1 MIPSAIERPTI
12 LVVDD
17 TPANLSLL
25 NTFLG
30 KDYRILL
37 ASHGMKA
44 LQLAKERQPDLILLD
59 IMMPDM
65 DGYEVCRR
73 LKADEA
79 LQRIPVLFLTAK
91 NEISDEE
98 QGFALGAVDFIHKPI
113 SLPIVTARVRSH
125 LQLKVW
131 QDFLLDQNAWLRR
144 EVEKRLS
151 DINRFRDASILTM
164 VSLAEFRDECTG
176 NHIQR
181 TQEYVRLLAQHC
193 AAHPRYQHQFTA
205 SYIELISKSAALH
218 DVGKI
223 AIPDHILLKS
233 GKLTDEEFVIMRTHA
248 VRGYEM
254 LARAGEHLGEHGEFL
269 KLAKDIA
276 HYHHEKWD
284 GSGYPDGLQGHAIP
298 IAARLMA
305 VADVFDALLTRRPYK
320 EPFPMHE
327 VIAIMKQGS
336 GNHFDPEVID
346 AFLVLLPQLE
356 EIARRDADA

>member
-1 MIPSAIERPTI
+1 MIPSAVERPTI

-25 NTFLG
+25 NAFLG
-30 KDYRILL
+30 RDYRILL
-37 ASHGMKA
+37 ANHGVKA
-44 LQLAKERQPDLILLD
+44 LQLASEHQPDLILLD

-79 LQRIPVLFLTAK
+79 LRRIPVLFLTAK
-91 NEISDEE
+91 TEIGDEE
-98 QGFALGAVDFIHKPI
+98 QGFTLGAVDFIHKPI
-113 SLPIVTARVRSH
+113 SLPIVAARVRSH

-131 QDFLLDQNAWLRR
+131 QDFLLDQNAWLLR

-151 DINRFRDASILTM
+151 DINRFQDASILTM

-181 TQEYVRLLAQHC
+181 TQEYVRLLAQHFS
-193 AAHPRYQHQFTA
+193 ANPRYQHQFTPN
-205 SYIELISKSAALH
+205 YIELMTKSAALH

-223 AIPDHILLKS
+223 AIPDHILLKP
-233 GKLTDEEFVIMRTHA
+233 GKLTEEEFALIRTHA
-248 VRGYEM
+248 QRGYEM

-276 HYHHEKWD
+276 RYHHEKWD
-284 GSGYPDGLQGHAIP
+284 GSGYPNGLQGHAIP

-320 EPFPMHE
+320 EPFPMDE
-327 VIAIMKQGS
+327 VITLMKQGS

-346 AFLVLLPQLE
+346 AFLAVLPQLE
-356 EIARRDADA
+356 EVANRDANA